1 MSPGFAALI
10 VLAALIGLALL
21 LVGKLFWPARGSA
34 PDADDPWA
42 QHNERRTPS
51 LEHAPEAGSTEV
63 DAAVAAQIMGS
74 D

>member
-1 MSPGFAALI
+1 MTPGFAALI
-10 VLAALIGLALL
+10 VLAGLIGFALL
-21 LVGKLFWPARGSA
+21 LVSKLFWPARRA
-34 PDADDPWA
+34 AADADDPWA